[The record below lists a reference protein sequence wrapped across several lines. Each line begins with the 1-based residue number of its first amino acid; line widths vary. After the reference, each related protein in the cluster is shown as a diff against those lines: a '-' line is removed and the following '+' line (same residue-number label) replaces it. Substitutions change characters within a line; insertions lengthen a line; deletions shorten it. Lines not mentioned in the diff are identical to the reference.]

1 MTTKGKCPVVGM
13 VHPQCDFRDEKCPIH
28 GNMKRPS
35 PAPRPRP
42 SPGITVEPH
51 RLGLSVTIGNVW
63 AGPIVLTID
72 EGKELRDALTSAL
85 AKGGTMTR
93 RSDLWSVY
101 EGETLL
107 YAGEDRQR
115 AFLLFGEA
123 FLRRKEHVRLFRG
136 TEVYAEGYSL
146 KPEGG

>member
-35 PAPRPRP
+35 PAPRQTT
-42 SPGITVEPH
+42 G
-51 RLGLSVTIGNVW
+51 
-63 AGPIVLTID
+63 
-72 EGKELRDALTSAL
+72 
-85 AKGGTMTR
+85 
-93 RSDLWSVY
+93 DLWSVY
-101 EGETLL
+101 EGDTLL
-107 YAGEDRQR
+107 HAGEDRQR

-123 FLRRKEHVRLFRG
+123 FHRRKEHVRLFRG

-146 KPEGG
+146 KPKGG